1 MNIQST
7 GAILRQPLPEQ
18 PKRLTRLLCRL
29 LTAFGRRQVVSLRG
43 LENVAPDRDPFVL
56 AVNHN
61 QRLEAVLLPALLAYE
76 RRGRLVHFLADWPMF
91 LVPLVGLLYRRG
103 GVIAVAGKSARPAFL
118 NVLRPLFVEAAP
130 AHEQAVE
137 VLRGGR
143 SIGVFAEGTMN
154 RDPHRLL
161 RGRPGAARMA
171 IEAGVPVVPAGISF
185 PERRGDGPIRDGEP
199 MAIEIGQPLPPPAA
213 AGDGPAVVAGFH
225 RQIFEQ
231 VAALC
236 GKSFSPDAPRRK
248 RCLKS

>member
-1 MNIQST
+1 MKTQPIS
-7 GAILRQPLPEQ
+7 AILRQPLPEQ
-18 PKRLTRLLCRL
+18 PKALTRLLCRL
-29 LTAFGRRQVVSLRG
+29 LTAFGRRQLLSLRG
-43 LENVAPDRDPFVL
+43 LEHVAPERDPFVL

-61 QRLEAVLLPALLAYE
+61 QRFEAVLLPALLAFE

-118 NVLRPLFVEAAP
+118 NVFRPLFVDAAP
-130 AHEQAVE
+130 AHEQGVAA
-137 VLRGGR
+137 LRRGR
-143 SIGVFAEGTMN
+143 SIGVFAEGTIN
-154 RDPHRLL
+154 RDPRRLL

-185 PERRGDGPIRDGEP
+185 PEHRGEGPIRDGEP
-199 MAIEIGQPLPPPAA
+199 MAVEIGPPLQPPPDAPAA
-213 AGDGPAVVAGFH
+213 DFH

-248 RCLKS
+248 TCPKS